1 METSNKH
8 ARWKKRLSVVNVIYE
23 DFVNDHADIN
33 DLVKVCFEER
43 NFDHFQIEIVES
55 YVTNQTDFDEQIIK
69 LLKPTWTYKR
79 INPLTKAII
88 CEALA
93 ESKLQKVDK
102 KVIIDQ
108 ALKTCD
114 HRGVI
119 RDKKWINWVL
129 DKLIK

>member
-1 METSNKH
+1 MEQSNKQS
-8 ARWKKRLSVVNVIYE
+8 RWKKRLSVVNAIYE

-33 DLVKVCFEER
+33 NLIKDCFEQR
-43 NFDHFQIEIVES
+43 NFDHFQIEIIES
-55 YVTNQTDFDEQIIK
+55 YVANQKKFDEEVIK
-69 LLKPTWTYKR
+69 LLKPTWPYNR

-88 CEALA
+88 QEALA
-93 ESKLQKVDK
+93 ESEIKKVDK
-102 KVIIDQ
+102 KIIIDQ

-129 DKLIK
+129 DQLIK

>member
-1 METSNKH
+1 MENNQ
-8 ARWKKRLSVVNVIYE
+8 ARWKKRLSVVNAIYE
-23 DFVNDHADIN
+23 DFVNEHAEIN
-33 DLVKVCFEER
+33 NLVKSCFEDR
-43 NFDHFQIEIVES
+43 NFDHFQIEIIES
-55 YVTNQTDFDEQIIK
+55 YVANQKDFDDQIIK

-88 CEALA
+88 QEALA
-93 ESKLQKVDK
+93 EGKIKKVDK

-129 DKLIK
+129 DKLSK

>member
-1 METSNKH
+1 MEVQNKH
-8 ARWKKRLSVVNVIYE
+8 TRWMKRIAVVNAIYE
-23 DFVNDHADIN
+23 DYVNDHIEIN
-33 DLVKVCFEER
+33 NMVKVCFEER
-43 NFDHFQIEIVES
+43 NFDHFQIEIIES
-55 YVTNQTDFDEQIIK
+55 YVLNQKNFDEEINK
-69 LLKPTWTYKR
+69 LLKPTWNYKR

-88 CEALA
+88 AEALA
-93 ESKLQKVDK
+93 ESKLKKVDK

-129 DKLIK
+129 DQLIK

>member
-1 METSNKH
+1 MEAQNKNT
-8 ARWKKRLSVVNVIYE
+8 RWMQRIAVVNAIYE
-23 DFVNDHADIN
+23 DYVNDHIEIN
-33 DLVKVCFEER
+33 NMVKVCFEER
-43 NFDHFQIEIVES
+43 NFDHFQIEIIES
-55 YVTNQTDFDEQIIK
+55 YVLNQKNFDEEIIK

-88 CEALA
+88 TEALA
-93 ESKLQKVDK
+93 ESKLKKVDK

-129 DKLIK
+129 DQLIK

>member
-1 METSNKH
+1 MEVQNKH
-8 ARWKKRLSVVNVIYE
+8 TRWMQRIAVVNAIYE
-23 DFVNDHADIN
+23 DYVNDHIEIN
-33 DLVKVCFEER
+33 NMVKVCFEER
-43 NFDHFQIEIVES
+43 NFEHFQIEIIES
-55 YVTNQTDFDEQIIK
+55 YVLNQKNVDEEIIK

-88 CEALA
+88 TEALA
-93 ESKLQKVDK
+93 ESKLKKVDK

-129 DKLIK
+129 DQLIK